1 MANPGNATVR
11 NNAHAHPTST
21 IPDVSSNRGPTSI
34 LTTVSWNVATFM
46 TQALSFIFLSKFIHY
61 FVQCLDEIHDA
72 TGRRSRSKFEVIS
85 WGRIVFGLGMLVGW
99 HVCIVRLS
107 LLSAS
112 KLEDEEDGGTMGDD
126 GEGGAKREKSI
137 SWGRILGRV
146 LIPAFL
152 VSSSAMWSVQL
163 TGRLFFPLAV
173 GKEEGL
179 REGMS

>member
-1 MANPGNATVR
+1 
-11 NNAHAHPTST
+11 
-21 IPDVSSNRGPTSI
+21 
-34 LTTVSWNVATFM
+34 M
-46 TQALSFIFLSKFIHY
+46 TQALSFIFLSKLIHY

-72 TGRRSRSKFEVIS
+72 TGRRSRSKFEVVS
-85 WGRIVFGLGMLVGW
+85 WGRIVFGMGLLVGW

-112 KLEDEEDGGTMGDD
+112 QIEDDKSGGAMGHER
-126 GEGGAKREKSI
+126 EGGGKREKSVT
-137 SWGRILGRV
+137 WGHVLGRV

-152 VSSSAMWSVQL
+152 VSSSAVWSVQL